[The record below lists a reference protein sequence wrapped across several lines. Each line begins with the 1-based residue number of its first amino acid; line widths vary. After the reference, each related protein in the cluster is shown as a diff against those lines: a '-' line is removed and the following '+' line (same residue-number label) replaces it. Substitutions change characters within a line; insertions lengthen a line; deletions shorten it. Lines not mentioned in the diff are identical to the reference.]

1 MVRTLVPLK
10 TLTRSDIATLLLS
23 RFPDHP
29 LSLRQVANLM
39 NLSRHEARNAVQNL
53 GGDMVAVVQRLTELK
68 AADDRWVVHFEIDT
82 VTKEFCRLF
91 FMTPT

>member
-1 MVRTLVPLK
+1 
-10 TLTRSDIATLLLS
+10 
-23 RFPDHP
+23 
-29 LSLRQVANLM
+29 M

-82 VTKEFCRLF
+82 VTKEFRRLF
-91 FMTPT
+91 FMTPTQVELGRRFGDVVINDVAL